1 MQEIFATPAREER
14 LKEKEKRIKDWES
27 ANYCG
32 LMLSFGEARERFAL
46 LERGYPLNVK
56 PREIDV
62 LIRTD
67 EDYSNSGNAILRSF
81 RKHNIIEL
89 KNPTELLNIDTLC
102 NVYSYALQYKSMGE
116 TVDAIQLGDIAI
128 TILRAAKPRELFAKL
143 QRMGYTVKCE
153 VPGIYYVSGLV
164 DIPLQVVV
172 ASELEGE
179 EFLAL
184 RVLKRNAKKE
194 ELRNFVHYSDSRTR
208 KDEKEM
214 ADAVLQVSMT
224 VNKNTYAELK
234 EEETMCDAL
243 RELMKPEIE
252 QEMREAK
259 AKGRA
264 EGIAKGIAEGIEE
277 RIAEGIAEG
286 KARKGEEMV
295 AEMLKGNEPLSK
307 IEKYTKI
314 AAERIAEIAN
324 SIGVT
329 PVAG

>member
-1 MQEIFATPAREER
+1 MAT
-14 LKEKEKRIKDWES
+14 EKEKRTRDWES

-32 LMLSFGEARERFAL
+32 LMLSFGDARERFAL
-46 LERGYPLNVK
+46 LERGHPLNVK

-67 EDYSNSGNAILRSF
+67 EDYSNSGNVILRSF

-102 NVYSYALQYKSMGE
+102 NVYSYALQYKSMGKTE
-116 TVDAIQLGDIAI
+116 DAIQLRDIAI

-143 QRMGYTVKCE
+143 QRMGYTVKSGAL
-153 VPGIYYVSGLV
+153 GIYHVSGLV

-194 ELRNFVHYSDSRTR
+194 ELRNFVLYSDSRTR

-214 ADAVLQVSMT
+214 AGAVLKVSMA
-224 VNKNTYAELK
+224 VNEETYAELK
-234 EEETMCDAL
+234 EEERMSEAWM
-243 RELMKPEIE
+243 ELMKPELD
-252 QEMREAK
+252 EAE
-259 AKGRA
+259 AKGRKA
-264 EGIAKGIAEGIEE
+264 
-277 RIAEGIAEG
+277 G
-286 KARKGEEMV
+286 KEEMV

-314 AAERIAEIAN
+314 ATERIAEIAN
-324 SIGVT
+324 TIGVT